1 MLRLLATTGLQCFE
15 GMKAY
20 KSLNGDGSIRLFRPD
35 KNMKRLQD
43 SMDRL
48 HMPGNDFDGTE
59 LTECIKELV
68 RTDAQWIPEGEGY
81 SLYIRPT
88 VIATHKY
95 LGVAPPDSILLYVIC
110 CPVGPYYKSGFEP
123 VRLTADTSYVRA
135 WPGGT
140 GGSKVGGN
148 YGATSKL
155 YDMYVQQLC
164 TPNSTVP
171 DSLFGYCILLDVSEG
186 AVSGDTK
193 QLWTST
199 VAIQRR
205 GYRSW
210 CHERIF
216 CVSNGQWQNRTRH
229 SATGPR

>member
-1 MLRLLATTGLQCFE
+1 MCRIRICESVRPRAVYITVRCYYFLIGDFLCDYSYVDSVFCLLATTGLQCFE

-140 GGSKVGGN
+140 GGNKVGGN

-155 YDMYVQQLC
+155 YDVYVQHRC
-164 TPNSTVP
+164 TPNSTV
-171 DSLFGYCILLDVSEG
+171 SNVLFGYAYCWI
-186 AVSGDTK
+186 
-193 QLWTST
+193 
-199 VAIQRR
+199 
-205 GYRSW
+205 
-210 CHERIF
+210 
-216 CVSNGQWQNRTRH
+216 
-229 SATGPR
+229 